1 MFLASQLLGF
11 LLEPLIWVLVP
22 LVAGV
27 VVLRR
32 RPRGGRLLCAT
43 ALAALL
49 LSGWEA
55 VPNAI
60 LRSMELRY
68 PPPPA
73 PAQMQ
78 DYVGVV
84 VLGGALSNWRLW
96 AEHGQPALNEAA
108 ERMTAAASLAH
119 RYPHLQLLF
128 TGGSVEVVDK
138 GLTEAERARQF
149 FDEQGV
155 PAGRVWYESGARTTA
170 ENATLSARVPGVD
183 PRQRWLLLTSA
194 YHMPRSMAVFE
205 AAGWNVRPYPVDYR
219 TGSRASWYDFSLH
232 YGPQAWTL
240 ALHEWIG
247 LLAYRW
253 AGRA

>member
-1 MFLASQLLGF
+1 MFIASQLLHF
-11 LLEPLIWVLVP
+11 VLEPLVWVL
-22 LVAGV
+22 LSLAAALL
-27 VVLRR
+27 VLRK
-32 RPRGGRLLCAT
+32 RPRAGRFLCWT
-43 ALAALL
+43 ALMALL

-55 VPNAI
+55 VPNAM
-60 LRSMELRY
+60 LRNMELRY
-68 PPPPA
+68 PPPPF

-84 VLGGALSNWRLW
+84 VLGGALAHWQLW
-96 AEHGQPALNEAA
+96 ADHGQVALNENA
-108 ERMTAAASLAH
+108 ERMTTAASLAH

-128 TGGSVEVVDK
+128 TGGITNVTVK

-155 PAGRVWYESGARTTA
+155 PAGRVLYESGARTTA
-170 ENATLSARVPGVD
+170 ENATLSAKLPGVD

-194 YHMPRSMAVFE
+194 YHMPRSMAVFA

-219 TGSRASWYDFSLH
+219 TSSTPSWFDFSFH
-232 YGPQAWTL
+232 YGPRSWTL